1 MKISSLYCF
10 LLSAASALSDAV
22 YSVTVSGAFNPQID
36 TMNGNSRLSEAQK
49 DVEEVK
55 GIMLDNLN
63 KAEERSG
70 KLKELET
77 RADDLLVKGK
87 AFSKTATK
95 VKQKKRWEN
104 IKYKVVIAAVA
115 AAVLLGI
122 ILAVALSFSND
133 DNGKDASTTTTTK
146 AP

>member
-1 MKISSLYCF
+1 MSHFICS
-10 LLSAASALSDAV
+10 
-22 YSVTVSGAFNPQID
+22 QQ
-36 TMNGNSRLSEAQK
+36 NGNSRLSEAQK

>member
-1 MKISSLYCF
+1 MYYF
-10 LLSAASALSDAV
+10 LLSAARALSDAV
-22 YSVTVSGAFNPQID
+22 YSVTVSGALNPQIK
-36 TMNGNSRLSEAQK
+36 TMNGNSRLGEAQK

-70 KLKELET
+70 KLKDLEN

-115 AAVLLGI
+115 TAVLLGI
-122 ILAVALSFSND
+122 IVAVALSFSSGD
-133 DNGKDASTTTTTK
+133 DGNGKDTSSTTTTTK